1 MNIKRLLSIVIVLA
15 CWAGNIAAQ
24 EYNEIRDDGTI
35 IPAGMRQQRVS
46 DSIQSQ
52 HKEIHTGLH
61 VWTIDERFGDR
72 TPAEPDTLSYMFM
85 NTTFTT
91 GLRGEYNTTGNLGA
105 PRQSRIFIDRND
117 RGDFIFTHPFSYFI
131 IPVSD
136 FHFTNTLTPVTNL
149 GYHSCG
155 DRTNG
160 EDHLKAAFAVNAGKR
175 LGVGFKFNYLYGR
188 GYYSDISA
196 ALFNYTMYGSYL
208 GDRYEAHLLTS
219 LNHQKQAENGGITN
233 DNYVTHPEI
242 FNDNYSEGEIPTV
255 MSQNWNRN
263 DNQHIFFSHRYNVGF
278 NRQVP
283 MTPEEI
289 EAKKFAM
296 KSQEEKAAADAKN
309 KARAEAK
316 KNGMEFDEEEYEE
329 QLRLQATLG
338 RPDTTAV
345 APSDTSW
352 VKNEY
357 VPVTSFIHTVSFN
370 NYDRIYQAYKTPK
383 DYYAEHYDATSPY
396 GGDSI
401 YDNTRHYELRNT
413 LAIAMLEG
421 FNKWVKT
428 GLKIFATHS
437 FRHYKLPDDQG
448 GWAKYN
454 EQSLL
459 VGGQLSKTQGNTFHY
474 NVTGEFGVVGDDVGA
489 VSIDANADLN
499 FRLWGDTIQLAAKG
513 FFHLATPSFYY
524 DHYHSK
530 HYWWDQEMKQV
541 THSRVEGL
549 FSLRRTKTRLRVAVD
564 NLQNYAYFGTSFNIT
579 ETQSNGGITY
589 GRSGNAVYARQ
600 TGENIS
606 LLTAQLSQEFR
617 LGPLHLD
624 AVVTYQNSSHED
636 IIPVPDLNIYGNLY
650 LRSKIAK
657 VLKCDL
663 GADMRWFTKYHAPE
677 YVPGIAQFAVQE
689 NPESRVEIGNYPIIN
704 AYANFHLKQARFF
717 VMLSHV
723 NAGDGG
729 NYFFTPHYPLNT
741 RVFRFGISWNF
752 FN

>member
-650 LRSKIAK
+650 LRFKIAK

>member
-1 MNIKRLLSIVIVLA
+1 
-15 CWAGNIAAQ
+15 
-24 EYNEIRDDGTI
+24 
-35 IPAGMRQQRVS
+35 MRQQRVS

-650 LRSKIAK
+650 LRFKIAK